1 MLCYLFIYTKYHVY
15 IRFVARVVEARV
27 ISEHWRLLME
37 KHRVSHKELHCAFVD
52 VKREYDRVPRE
63 EL

>member
-1 MLCYLFIYTKYHVY
+1 MY

-27 ISEHWRLLME
+27 RREVMISEHLRLLME

>member
-1 MLCYLFIYTKYHVY
+1 MY
-15 IRFVARVVEARV
+15 IRFVARVVEVRV
-27 ISEHWRLLME
+27 RREVMISEHLRLLME

-52 VKREYDRVPRE
+52 VKRECDRVPRE